1 MIKEKLQLEDPE
13 LREQF
18 YNPNKSWLNQYDAR
32 DWLMKY
38 GKIGD
43 LLKKY
48 GFSLVDTQGEFLLHS
63 RKKDIK
69 LDFDSYYRSLTKQI
83 MEEEKGTHKLGVVY
97 LSRNIVVDNELTK
110 GSKGSITIPLV
121 LEGSLTQEEFFPFI
135 EEAMK
140 ELDGGKFSFR

>member
-1 MIKEKLQLEDPE
+1 
-13 LREQF
+13 
-18 YNPNKSWLNQYDAR
+18 
-32 DWLMKY
+32 MKY
-38 GKIGD
+38 SKINE

-48 GFSLVDTQGEFLLHS
+48 GFSLVDTQGEFLLYS

-97 LSRNIVVDNELTK
+97 ISRNIVVDNELTK
-110 GSKGSITIPLV
+110 GFKGSITIPLV

>member
-18 YNPNKSWLNQYDAR
+18 YNPNKSWINQYDAR
-32 DWLMKY
+32 DWFMKY

-43 LLKKY
+43 LLEKY
-48 GFSLVDTQGEFLLHS
+48 GFSLVDTQGEFCLYS
-63 RKKDIK
+63 RKRGIK
-69 LDFDSYYRSLTKQI
+69 LDFDSYYRSLTKQL

-97 LSRNIVVDNELTK
+97 LSRGVVVDNELTE
-110 GSKGSITIPLV
+110 GFEGRIIIPLI
-121 LEGSLTQEEFFPFI
+121 LDGSLTQEEFFPFI
-135 EEAMK
+135 EDAMK

>member
-1 MIKEKLQLEDPE
+1 MIKEKLQLGDPE

-18 YNPNKSWLNQYDAR
+18 YNPNKSWLDQYDAR

-48 GFSLVDTQGEFLLHS
+48 GFSLVDTQGEFWLYS
-63 RKKDIK
+63 RKKSIK
-69 LDFDSYYRSLTKQI
+69 LNFDSYYHSLTKQI

-97 LSRNIVVDNELTK
+97 LSRGVVVDNELTK
-110 GSKGSITIPLV
+110 GFKGSITIPLV
-121 LEGSLTQEEFFPFI
+121 LEGNLTQEEFFPFI

>member
-18 YNPNKSWLNQYDAR
+18 YNPNKSWLDQYDAR
-32 DWLMKY
+32 NWFMKY

-48 GFSLVDTQGEFLLHS
+48 GFSLVDTQGEFLLYF

-83 MEEEKGTHKLGVVY
+83 WKKRGTHKLGVVY

-110 GSKGSITIPLV
+110 GFKGSITIPLV

>member
-43 LLKKY
+43 LLKKC
-48 GFSLVDTQGEFLLHS
+48 GFSLVDTQGEFLLYY

-69 LDFDSYYRSLTKQI
+69 LDFDSCYLNLTKQI
-83 MEEEKGTHKLGVVY
+83 IEENAGTHKLGVVY
-97 LSRNIVVDNELTK
+97 LSRGL
-110 GSKGSITIPLV
+110 
-121 LEGSLTQEEFFPFI
+121 
-135 EEAMK
+135 
-140 ELDGGKFSFR
+140 